1 MKKEYIRRKNMFALW
16 ICSLLVPV
24 IVIITGRM
32 MWKHYPKNINGLIGY
47 RTTLSMRNIDTW
59 KFANEY
65 CGRLWYRTGLLM
77 LIFSIIICLLF
88 FKASYNT
95 AFMASL
101 ILIAI
106 QCIILVAT
114 IFPTENALKREFPE
128 EETRR

>member
-1 MKKEYIRRKNMFALW
+1 MFALW

-32 MWKHYPKNINGLIGY
+32 MWKHYPKNVNGLIGY

-65 CGRLWYRTGLLM
+65 CGRLWYRIGILM

-128 EETRR
+128 EGRRR

>member
-1 MKKEYIRRKNMFALW
+1 MFALW

-32 MWKHYPKNINGLIGY
+32 MWKHYPKNVNGLIGY

-65 CGRLWYRTGLLM
+65 CGRLWYRMGLLM

>member
-1 MKKEYIRRKNMFALW
+1 MFALW

-32 MWKHYPKNINGLIGY
+32 MWKHYPKNVNGLIGY

-65 CGRLWYRTGLLM
+65 CGRLWYRIGILM

-128 EETRR
+128 ERTRR

>member
-1 MKKEYIRRKNMFALW
+1 MFALW

-65 CGRLWYRTGLLM
+65 CGRLWYWTGILM
-77 LIFSIIICLLF
+77 LFFSIIICLLF

>member
-1 MKKEYIRRKNMFALW
+1 MFALW

-65 CGRLWYRTGLLM
+65 CGRLWYRIGILM
-77 LIFSIIICLLF
+77 LIFTIVIFLLF
-88 FKASYNT
+88 FKASFNT

-128 EETRR
+128 EGRRR

>member
-1 MKKEYIRRKNMFALW
+1 MFALW

-65 CGRLWYRTGLLM
+65 CGRLWYRIGILM

-88 FKASYNT
+88 FKACYNT

-106 QCIILVAT
+106 KCIILVAT
-114 IFPTENALKREFPE
+114 IFPTENALKREFSE
-128 EETRR
+128 EGRRR

>member
-1 MKKEYIRRKNMFALW
+1 MFALW
-16 ICSLLVPV
+16 TCSLLVPV

-32 MWKHYPKNINGLIGY
+32 MWKHYPKNVNGLIGY

-65 CGRLWYRTGLLM
+65 CGRLWYRTGILM
-77 LIFSIIICLLF
+77 LFFSIIICLLF

-95 AFMASL
+95 AFTASL

>member
-1 MKKEYIRRKNMFALW
+1 MFALW

-32 MWKHYPKNINGLIGY
+32 MWKHCPKHINGLIGY

-65 CGRLWYRTGLLM
+65 CGRLWYRIGILM

>member
-1 MKKEYIRRKNMFALW
+1 MFALW

-32 MWKHYPKNINGLIGY
+32 MWKHYPKNVNGLIGY

-65 CGRLWYRTGLLM
+65 CGRLWYRIGILM

-128 EETRR
+128 EERRR

>member
-1 MKKEYIRRKNMFALW
+1 MFALW

-65 CGRLWYRTGLLM
+65 CGRLWYRIGILM

-128 EETRR
+128 EGRRR

>member
-1 MKKEYIRRKNMFALW
+1 MFALW

-32 MWKHYPKNINGLIGY
+32 MWKHYPKNVNGLIGY

-65 CGRLWYRTGLLM
+65 CGRLWYRIGILM
-77 LIFSIIICLLF
+77 LIFTIVIFLLF
-88 FKASYNT
+88 FKASFNT

-128 EETRR
+128 EGRRR

>member
-1 MKKEYIRRKNMFALW
+1 MFALW

-65 CGRLWYRTGLLM
+65 CGRLWYRIGILM

>member
-1 MKKEYIRRKNMFALW
+1 MFALW

-32 MWKHYPKNINGLIGY
+32 MWKHYPKNVNGLIGY

-65 CGRLWYRTGLLM
+65 CGRLWYRIGILM

-128 EETRR
+128 EVTKR

>member
-1 MKKEYIRRKNMFALW
+1 MFALW

-77 LIFSIIICLLF
+77 LIFSIIIFLLLF
-88 FKASYNT
+88 KTSYNT
-95 AFMASL
+95 AFKASL

-114 IFPTENALKREFPE
+114 IFPTENALKREFSE
-128 EETRR
+128 EGRRR

>member
-1 MKKEYIRRKNMFALW
+1 MFALW

-65 CGRLWYRTGLLM
+65 CGRLWYRIGILM
-77 LIFSIIICLLF
+77 LIFSIIICFLF

-128 EETRR
+128 EVTKR

>member
-1 MKKEYIRRKNMFALW
+1 MFALW
-16 ICSLLVPV
+16 ICSLLVLV
-24 IVIITGRM
+24 IVSITGRM

-65 CGRLWYRTGLLM
+65 CGRLWYRIGILM

-114 IFPTENALKREFPE
+114 IFPTENALKREFSE
-128 EETRR
+128 EGRRR

>member
-1 MKKEYIRRKNMFALW
+1 MFALW

-32 MWKHYPKNINGLIGY
+32 MWKHYPKNVNGLIGY
-47 RTTLSMRNIDTW
+47 KTTLSMRNIDTW

-65 CGRLWYRTGLLM
+65 CGRLWYRIGLLM

-95 AFMASL
+95 AFKASL

>member
-1 MKKEYIRRKNMFALW
+1 MFALW

-65 CGRLWYRTGLLM
+65 CGRLWYRIGILM

-128 EETRR
+128 EVTRR

>member
-1 MKKEYIRRKNMFALW
+1 MFALW

-32 MWKHYPKNINGLIGY
+32 MWKHYPKNVNGLIGY

-65 CGRLWYRTGLLM
+65 CGRLWYRIGILM

-106 QCIILVAT
+106 QCLILVAT

>member
-1 MKKEYIRRKNMFALW
+1 MFALW

-32 MWKHYPKNINGLIGY
+32 MWKHYPKNVNGLIGY

-65 CGRLWYRTGLLM
+65 CGRLWYRIGILM

-95 AFMASL
+95 AFTASL

-128 EETRR
+128 EGRRR

>member
-1 MKKEYIRRKNMFALW
+1 MFALW

-32 MWKHYPKNINGLIGY
+32 MWKHYPKNVNGLIGY

-65 CGRLWYRTGLLM
+65 CGRLWYRIGILM

>member
-1 MKKEYIRRKNMFALW
+1 MFALW

-32 MWKHYPKNINGLIGY
+32 MWKHYPKNVNGLIGY

-65 CGRLWYRTGLLM
+65 CGRLWYRIGLLM

-128 EETRR
+128 EGRRR

>member
-1 MKKEYIRRKNMFALW
+1 MFALW

-32 MWKHYPKNINGLIGY
+32 MWKHYPKNVNGLIGY

-65 CGRLWYRTGLLM
+65 CGRLWYRIGILM

-114 IFPTENALKREFPE
+114 IFPTENALKREFSE
-128 EETRR
+128 EGRRR